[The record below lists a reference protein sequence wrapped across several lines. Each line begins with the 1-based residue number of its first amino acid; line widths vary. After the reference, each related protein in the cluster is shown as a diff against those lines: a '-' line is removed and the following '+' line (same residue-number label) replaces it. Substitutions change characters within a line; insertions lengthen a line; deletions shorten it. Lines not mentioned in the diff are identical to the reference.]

1 MLCDEDQGRPA
12 KWRCQSCNAVLC
24 DECDAR
30 IHTLARVLAVAP
42 SNRCSPIQLHHRTP
56 LETTQSPADEF
67 DYSEIERVCELADS
81 GELPDPA
88 RGLVPAPAMVV
99 TDGPQGPSHGGFAVR
114 VPMER
119 SGTPDDDA
127 FFAQV
132 EVARLCDQPPN
143 TTRVGTGTGTGAGVG
158 AGAEAAEEED
168 EEDEE
173 DAGAGEG
180 PPQTQSIH
188 SQAVPVSVDDR
199 CSL

>member
-1 MLCDEDQGRPA
+1 M
-12 KWRCQSCNAVLC
+12 
-24 DECDAR
+24 
-30 IHTLARVLAVAP
+30 
-42 SNRCSPIQLHHRTP
+42 HHRTP

-88 RGLVPAPAMVV
+88 RGPVPAPAVLV
-99 TDGPQGPSHGGFAVR
+99 IDGPQGPSHGGFAVR

-143 TTRVGTGTGTGAGVG
+143 TTRGGTGIGAGVG

-199 CSL
+199 CSLCAL